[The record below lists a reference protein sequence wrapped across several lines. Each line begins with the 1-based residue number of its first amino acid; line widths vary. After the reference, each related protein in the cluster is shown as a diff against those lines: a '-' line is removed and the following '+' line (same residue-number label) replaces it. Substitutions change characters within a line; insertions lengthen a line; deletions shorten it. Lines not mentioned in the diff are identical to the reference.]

1 MKSPILSVAMGP
13 HFFVPLGSG
22 TAEVFTQFADEAHR
36 SRIPSRD
43 AGRGGSKGI
52 GEFHFTAEEGL
63 LEKTNYSGLL
73 THRAQHQD
81 FIKRIDQFQKDL
93 AGGKAG
99 NSIRVL
105 EFLKGWLA
113 KHIK

>member
-52 GEFHFTAEEGL
+52 CEMGSVL
-63 LEKTNYSGLL
+63 QRKK
-73 THRAQHQD
+73 RAMRRGPQEV
-81 FIKRIDQFQKDL
+81 
-93 AGGKAG
+93 
-99 NSIRVL
+99 IRSD
-105 EFLKGWLA
+105 
-113 KHIK
+113 